1 VYKYTWKVCPGK
13 CPSSDHVNENRQWVA
28 RQDGSIL
35 QQADNNL
42 GRLSEKNITT
52 IKSNFIVQN
61 KRNVLN
67 PNLNEMEIQFD
78 GKVRLGV
85 GGYDSVAVKR
95 VLPIDTTSETIK
107 PRK

>member
-1 VYKYTWKVCPGK
+1 MSMKTDNG
-13 CPSSDHVNENRQWVA
+13 S
-28 RQDGSIL
+28 RQDGPIL

-61 KRNVLN
+61 KRNDLN
-67 PNLNEMEIQFD
+67 LNLNEMEIQFD

-85 GGYDSVAVKR
+85 
-95 VLPIDTTSETIK
+95 
-107 PRK
+107 

>member
-1 VYKYTWKVCPGK
+1 
-13 CPSSDHVNENRQWVA
+13 
-28 RQDGSIL
+28 
-35 QQADNNL
+35 
-42 GRLSEKNITT
+42 
-52 IKSNFIVQN
+52 
-61 KRNVLN
+61 
-67 PNLNEMEIQFD
+67 MEIQFD